1 MCSATAEG
9 LHVFH
14 ERSLQMVLKNDKILI
29 EARREIN
36 DLQEMIDCYLEHHE
50 PKYISKEDLKKLR
63 DQLDWLYMVW

>member
-1 MCSATAEG
+1 
-9 LHVFH
+9 
-14 ERSLQMVLKNDKILI
+14 MVLKNDKILI